1 MRLRA
6 PAAPESQPHK
16 TPPEHHLS
24 AGPLAPA
31 PPRLP
36 SLQRWS
42 GKPASNCIRSPDRVL
57 PNSAW
62 VHKHFDCET
71 LFGKAPFEVLQFNLS
86 QLGFEQALIPF
97 NILVMCAQA
106 GSSSIHDEIPPL
118 NAFFK
123 LELIKLEPMATRGGR
138 DSA

>member
-1 MRLRA
+1 MVRRGARA
-6 PAAPESQPHK
+6 NCQHKRIALVSGSRATAASQRSQPQ
-16 TPPEHHLS
+16 TVL
-24 AGPLAPA
+24 G
-31 PPRLP
+31 RL
-36 SLQRWS
+36 
-42 GKPASNCIRSPDRVL
+42 IVVL

-62 VHKHFDCET
+62 VHKQFDCET

-118 NAFFK
+118 NAFLK
-123 LELIKLEPMATRGGR
+123 
-138 DSA
+138 